1 MPVNLRTLRCIRVL
15 LFGLALVAS
24 YAHAQA
30 GRVVLAVGDVAALR
44 GSDRVRLAA
53 GASVGAGDTVITG
66 AQSHAQ
72 IRFADDALVAL
83 KPDTEF
89 RIEQFVFN
97 GSNDGNERA
106 VFRLVRGGFRTVTG
120 QVGKIDHERYSV
132 VTTQATIGI
141 RGTHFVLQQCVADEC
156 RDAPDAIP
164 SPPGLYAGVLDGRI
178 AALTPFG
185 DADFGAREY
194 FVVRDGFGP
203 QRLIAPPNFLADNLK
218 GRVRVARTAPVDLQF
233 PKVPEFPQGFAVPDP
248 PFVYMATEDLNLG
261 NLVDTGRNYVV
272 GSDQYTLE
280 LGSVDA
286 AANPFTVDGLGRA
299 IAINTPN
306 LLASLGTA
314 SVVDTGSAIDAG
326 GLNWGRWNGAGSM
339 IAQTLPNGEVVHNDG
354 GNLHYVYGNAATSLP
369 TSGVVNFA
377 PVGST
382 RPTDSA
388 TGAVGTL
395 LSGGNVSVDFTAAS
409 LSLTGLSVGF
419 GADATYSMGGTTR
432 LVGPLFSTAGI
443 GANASC
449 VGSACQPLVQGNF
462 AGFLS
467 GPGGTGV
474 GLDYYFNGRN
484 GGVIEGVVGYQRC
497 AGGKC

>member
-1 MPVNLRTLRCIRVL
+1 MNLRSLQCVRVL
-15 LFGLALVAS
+15 LMALALVAS
-24 YAHAQA
+24 SAHAQV
-30 GRVVLAVGDVAALR
+30 GRIVLAVGDVAAQR
-44 GSDRVRLAA
+44 GADRVRLAA
-53 GASVGAGDTVITG
+53 GANVNVGDTVVTG

-72 IRFADDALVAL
+72 IRFSDDALVAL

-120 QVGKIDHERYSV
+120 QVGRVDHERYSV

-141 RGTHFVLQQCVADEC
+141 RGTHYVAQLCLADEC
-156 RDAPDAIP
+156 RDTPETLP
-164 SPPGLYAGVLDGRI
+164 SPPGLYAGVLDGRVV
-178 AALTPFG
+178 ALTPFG
-185 DADFGAREY
+185 DAEFGAREY
-194 FVVRDGFGP
+194 FTVREGFSP
-203 QRLIAPPNFLADNLK
+203 QRLIAPPRFLADNLR
-218 GRVRVARTAPVDLQF
+218 GRVRVARAAPADLQF
-233 PKVPEFPQGFAVPDP
+233 PKVPEFPQGFAVPNA
-248 PFVYMATEDLNLG
+248 PFVYLATEDLELG
-261 NLVDTGRNYVV
+261 NLVDTGRNFVV

-286 AANPFTVDGLGRA
+286 AGNPFTVDSVGRA
-299 IAINTPN
+299 VAIHTPN
-306 LLASLGTA
+306 LLASLGGA
-314 SVVDTGSAIDAG
+314 SVVDAGSAIDAG
-326 GLNWGRWNGAGSM
+326 GLNWGRWNGAGST

-354 GNLHYVYGNAATSLP
+354 GNLHYLYGNAATSLP
-369 TSGVVNFA
+369 TSGVVSFA

-395 LSGGNVSVDFTAAS
+395 LSGGNVSVDFTAANLT
-409 LSLTGLSVGF
+409 LSGLSVGF

-432 LVGPLFSTAGI
+432 LVGPLFSTAGA

-449 VGSACQPLVQGNF
+449 AGSACQPLVQGNF

-497 AGGKC
+497 PGGKC